1 MATKIRAFNLDSSA
15 DNHVRGLIDSSY
27 ITARAGAGTDSAAV
41 IGLIDSDYVKGRGG
55 IMSQNALKVPSFD
68 SAGKASLTPSSGMI
82 IYNTTANIM
91 QYYANNE
98 WKSIDSPPA
107 ISSITPS
114 TFDATNDTIT
124 VNGSSFA
131 NGASITCIAT
141 NGSTFACTT
150 TFVSSTRVTF
160 VPTSAMVSDA
170 GANDKFSIRI
180 TNPSGLA
187 SADLSEALD
196 FSSTPTFTT
205 SAGSLGSIYDVE
217 RVGKTFTIA
226 ATGADSDD
234 TLSFAVTSG
243 SLPANMS
250 MSTSGVISGTPSQV
264 SAGQSVTSTFTVTCT
279 ATSAEDNSITKTNTR
294 QFSITVKGVIEQI
307 FNYSTNAMQTWTP
320 PADLTKAT
328 VAMWGGG
335 GGSYAVS
342 GGNYGNGGAGGFVE
356 STINILPAE
365 RNASWKVVVAEGGYG
380 NGRGGYGGGFGG
392 ANGGGGGGGA
402 SFLLAPSINLSADPF
417 GSLTYGGSNGGY
429 PPTSEFLGKTM
440 ATHVVLIA
448 AGGGGAGWYVYNNR
462 HGGAGGGIEGGN
474 GVNSNGA
481 TQTAGGAGQGT
492 GTSGTKFRGGQETAN
507 QSNGGSGG
515 GGGGFYGGG
524 VNYGGS
530 GQNNGGG
537 GGSSFIGFADGSTS
551 TVLNANTSSDSYIDT
566 STRTN
571 GTRTYTNSQTLRTG
585 EATRTPY
592 TSSAYY
598 DTGSG
603 VGTGYGARRGYTE
616 RGGHG
621 FVSIRY

>member
-1 MATKIRAFNLDSSA
+1 MTKIQAFNLHSNVDT
-15 DNHVRGLIDSSY
+15 HVVGL
-27 ITARAGAGTDSAAV
+27 V
-41 IGLIDSDYVKGRGG
+41 DSDHVKTRTGLL
-55 IMSQNALKVPSFD
+55 SQNSLKVPSFD
-68 SAGKASLTPSSGMI
+68 SAGKDSLTPSNGMM
-82 IYNTTANIM
+82 IYNSTINLM
-91 QYYANNE
+91 QYYASNE

-107 ISSITPS
+107 ITSITPA
-114 TFDATNDTIT
+114 TFDAINDTIT
-124 VNGSSFA
+124 VNGTGFA
-131 NGASITCIAT
+131 AGAVITCIGA
-141 NGSTFACTT
+141 NGTTFACTT
-150 TFVSSTRVTF
+150 TFVSATRVTF

-170 GANDKFSIRI
+170 GANDKFSVRI
-180 TNPSGLA
+180 TNSSGLA
-187 SADLSEALD
+187 SADLVEALD
-196 FSSTPTFTT
+196 FSAAPTFTT

-217 RVGKTFTIA
+217 RVGKTFTVA

-234 TLSFAVTSG
+234 TLSFAVTAG
-243 SLPANMS
+243 SLPSNMS
-250 MSTSGVISGTPSQV
+250 MSTAGVISGTPSQV
-264 SAGQSVTSTFTVTCT
+264 SAGQTVTSTFTVTCT

-294 QFSITVKGVIEQI
+294 EFSITVRGVIEEI

-365 RNASWKVVVAEGGYG
+365 RNANWKVVVAEGGYG

-481 TQTAGGAGQGT
+481 TQTAGGAGQGS